1 MKLTKYPLKKPSI
14 INTEKKRSI
23 MNRSMENIKVS
34 DYTTVQ
40 KEDESNLYQ
49 IALEEFKD
57 LFPEILLL
65 SKKDFFSSL
74 ERYIQ
79 ISLATS
85 DKIFPKGELKKILD
99 LIEKKYYNY
108 ELVKIEKK
116 LKKINL
122 DNENPD
128 TDFIPHCRYT
138 KEMIHICGDKLI
150 NLEKQY
156 YYCGYINLIIFF

>member
-65 SKKDFFSSL
+65 SKKRFFL
-74 ERYIQ
+74 
-79 ISLATS
+79 
-85 DKIFPKGELKKILD
+85 IFGTL
-99 LIEKKYYNY
+99 YSN
-108 ELVKIEKK
+108 
-116 LKKINL
+116 
-122 DNENPD
+122 
-128 TDFIPHCRYT
+128 
-138 KEMIHICGDKLI
+138 
-150 NLEKQY
+150 
-156 YYCGYINLIIFF
+156 

>member
-65 SKKDFFSSL
+65 PKKENGL
-74 ERYIQ
+74 
-79 ISLATS
+79 
-85 DKIFPKGELKKILD
+85 LKKSMS
-99 LIEKKYYNY
+99 KSR
-108 ELVKIEKK
+108 K
-116 LKKINL
+116 LQ
-122 DNENPD
+122 
-128 TDFIPHCRYT
+128 
-138 KEMIHICGDKLI
+138 
-150 NLEKQY
+150 KQY
-156 YYCGYINLIIFF
+156 YSIFWNFYIIK